1 MPGKKGSSTGGAM
14 TGGMGNLKGA
24 IVGILTMVVGLI
36 MIALAMTT
44 ISDMVND
51 PCITWA
57 DYPGAEDLWG
67 MVPMMMGI
75 GIIVFGVLLGWLGYG
90 GKSIDIKTAISAPL
104 VAIIMVLMAP
114 MLIDFV
120 DSVVNHTDIAD
131 FVGIDIFTMI
141 PMLYA
146 MGVILLPGVLG
157 YLGVR
162 KSF

>member
-1 MPGKKGSSTGGAM
+1 MPGKKSFGGGMSA
-14 TGGMGNLKGA
+14 GGMGNLKGS
-24 IVGILTMVVGLI
+24 IIGILTMVVGLI

-44 ISDMVND
+44 ISDMLND
-51 PCITWA
+51 ACITWS

-75 GIIVFGVLLGWLGYG
+75 GIILFGVLLGWLGYG
-90 GKSIDIKTAISAPL
+90 GKQVNIKTAISAPL
-104 VAIIMVLMAP
+104 VAIVMVLMAP

-120 DSVVNHTDIAD
+120 DGVVNHTDAAD
-131 FVGIDIFTMI
+131 FVGLDIFSMV

-146 MGVILLPGVLG
+146 MAVILLPGVLG